1 MTVKVLL
8 VDSSREVRKSLRSL
22 LNREPDIDLVGEAED
37 GGTALVMLERRAAD
51 VVVMDLHLPGTS
63 GIEVARLILA
73 DRPRMKV
80 LLLSLRSAPLYVKE
94 SLKAGVT
101 GYLLKDWAYEE
112 LAEAIH
118 IVAAGEIFVSPEIEI
133 KLP

>member
-1 MTVKVLL
+1 
-8 VDSSREVRKSLRSL
+8 
-22 LNREPDIDLVGEAED
+22 
-37 GGTALVMLERRAAD
+37 
-51 VVVMDLHLPGTS
+51 
-63 GIEVARLILA
+63 
-73 DRPRMKV
+73 MKV